1 MQTFFVLC
9 RWSFGVFLWEL
20 FTLGKVIDDELRIR
34 LTAEVYH
41 LDLLWNRPIS
51 LQHYLFLKYELR
63 MLNSCFTALIL
74 HSTQ

>member
-34 LTAEVYH
+34 LTSEVH
-41 LDLLWNRPIS
+41 RLDLLWNRPIS
-51 LQHYLFLKYELR
+51 LHHYLFLKYELR